1 MLAAPTLNV
10 CEFEMNLHATTSVD
24 GRDRKRLER
33 LCRYLLRP
41 PFAQDAIER
50 RPDGRVRLHLS
61 RSGTH
66 VDMSPHQFLAKLIA
80 LVPPPGL
87 HMFAAVY
94 QTARSLRSGLRGI
107 FANRHHLRKH
117 IVPHREIVE
126 PTQLSIFDFEGRP
139 LLIDE
144 QALEARPRRVGWAR
158 LLARVFAID
167 VTKRPLAPSEARGR
181 FGSRCGGRL
190 AMLAAVVDPDE
201 IASLLYGARA
211 PPKPSPAG
219 QLALVL

>member
-1 MLAAPTLNV
+1 
-10 CEFEMNLHATTSVD
+10 MNLHAATSVD

-61 RSGTH
+61 RSGAH
-66 VDMSPHQFLAKLIA
+66 VDMSPHQFLAKLVA

-87 HMFAAVY
+87 HMIRYA
-94 QTARSLRSGLRGI
+94 GI

-117 IVPHREIVE
+117 IVPHRELAE
-126 PTQLSIFDFEGRP
+126 PTQLSIFDVEGRP

-144 QALEARPRRVGWAR
+144 QALEARPRRVAWAR

-167 VTKRPLAPSEARGR
+167 VTKCPLAPSEARGR

-201 IASLLYGARA
+201 IAALLHGARA
-211 PPKPSPAG
+211 PPKPSPPG